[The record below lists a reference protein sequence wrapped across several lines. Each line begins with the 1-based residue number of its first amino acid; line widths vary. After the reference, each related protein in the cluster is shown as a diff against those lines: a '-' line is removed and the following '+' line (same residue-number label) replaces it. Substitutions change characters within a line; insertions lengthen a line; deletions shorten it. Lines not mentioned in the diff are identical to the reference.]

1 MINKN
6 DKKRIS
12 CNSVLSL
19 KKVRDLKEMEVSRIP
34 KWI

>member
-1 MINKN
+1 MIIEN

-34 KWI
+34 RWI